1 MHRGL
6 AVGLGVIAVVTLVT
20 GLVLAGP
27 AGGVAQSDHAPAF
40 AQLEEVDR
48 TVFEITVFE
57 SGDARWR
64 VEIQEDIS
72 SVDTDRIE
80 QFEQFADRFVSEETD
95 TFENF
100 QLRANRLTQSGSNA
114 TGREMV
120 ATGFQRDAYYDDSN
134 QKGIVQMSFRWED
147 FAQVRE
153 DRVVVSDV
161 FDGGFGI
168 LEEQRLRIRTGEG
181 LQFATVT
188 PDPANLEKAG
198 NLSGSEWIRWNGPV
212 EFASGEPNVTL
223 MPAGSELTPGQ
234 DGTPGTTDDESAQ
247 GTNTMLPIFVTLLV
261 LVGLGGGAIW
271 YVSTRNRPART
282 TAPTTSTDKETTS
295 PVSEEMPVPEE
306 ELLSDE
312 DRVLKLLEEN
322 GGRMRQVSIVDETE
336 WSKSKVSMLLSD
348 MEDEG
353 EISKLRVGR
362 ENIISLSGEEPDAA
376 GSPFDDE
383 GE

>member
-6 AVGLGVIAVVTLVT
+6 AVGLAVIAVVTLVT
-20 GLVLAGP
+20 GLVLADP
-27 AGGVAQSDHAPAF
+27 AGGVAQSDPAPAF
-40 AQLEEVDR
+40 AQLDEVDR

-64 VEIQEDIS
+64 VAIKEDIS
-72 SVDTDRIE
+72 SVDTERIE
-80 QFEQFADRFVSEETD
+80 QFETFADRFVSEETD

-100 QLRANRLTQSGSNA
+100 QLRADRLTSSGANV

-120 ATGFQRDAYYDDSN
+120 ATGFQRDAYYDDAN
-134 QKGIVQMSFRWED
+134 QNGVVEMSFRWEE
-147 FAQVRE
+147 FAQVRN

-168 LEEQRLRIRTGEG
+168 LDQQRLRIRTGEN
-181 LQFATVT
+181 LQFATVE
-188 PDPANLEKAG
+188 PDPDSLERTD
-198 NLSGSEWIRWNGPV
+198 NLSGSRWIRWDGPV
-212 EFASGEPNVTL
+212 EFATGEPNVTL
-223 MPAGSELTPGQ
+223 MPARSELSTGQ
-234 DGTPGTTDDESAQ
+234 DETPVTDGESTQ
-247 GTNTMLPIFVTLLV
+247 ESTTMLPIFLALLV
-261 LVGLGGGAIW
+261 LVGLGGGTIW
-271 YVSTRNRPART
+271 YVSNRNQPAGT
-282 TAPTTSTDKETTS
+282 TPATTSADKSTTT
-295 PVSEEMPVPEE
+295 PVAEEMSVPEE

-322 GGRMRQVSIVDETE
+322 GGRMRQVSIVEQTE

-353 EISKLRVGR
+353 VISKLRVGR

>member
-1 MHRGL
+1 MHRGM
-6 AVGLGVIAVVTLVT
+6 AVGLAVVALVTLVT
-20 GLVLAGP
+20 GLVIADP
-27 AGGVAQSDHAPAF
+27 AGGVAQSDPAPDI
-40 AQLEEVDR
+40 AQLEDVDR

-80 QFEQFADRFVSEETD
+80 QFETFADRFVSAETD

-100 QLRANRLTQSGSNA
+100 QLRADRLTSSGANV

-120 ATGFQRDAYYDDSN
+120 ATGFQRDAYYDDAN
-134 QKGIVQMSFRWED
+134 QKGIVEMSFRWEA
-147 FAQVRE
+147 FAQVSD
-153 DRVVVSDV
+153 DRIVVSDV

-168 LEEQRLRIRTGEG
+168 LDQQRLRIRTGES
-181 LQFATVT
+181 LQFAAVE
-188 PDPANLEKAG
+188 PDPNSIDSPG
-198 NLSGSEWIRWNGPV
+198 NLTGSEWIRWDGPV
-212 EFASGEPNVTL
+212 EFATGEPNVSL
-223 MPAGSELTPGQ
+223 VPPGSELPTGQ
-234 DGTPGTTDDESAQ
+234 NGNPDTTADESTQ
-247 GTNTMLPIFVTLLV
+247 GSNTMLPVFVTLLV
-261 LVGLGGGAIW
+261 LVGLGGVAIW
-271 YVSTRNRPART
+271 YVSIRNQSART
-282 TAPTTSTDKETTS
+282 TPATTSTDTDPTAS
-295 PVSEEMPVPEE
+295 VSEEIPVPEE

-322 GGRMRQVSIVDETE
+322 GGRMRQVSIVEETE

-348 MEDEG
+348 MEDED

>member
-6 AVGLGVIAVVTLVT
+6 AVGLAGIAVVTLVIGT
-20 GLVLAGP
+20 VLAVP
-27 AGGVAQSDHAPAF
+27 VAGVAQSDPAPEF

-48 TVFEITVFE
+48 TIFEITVFE

-80 QFEQFADRFVSEETD
+80 QFETFADQFVSEETA

-100 QLRANRLTQSGSNA
+100 QLRADRLTSSGANV

-134 QKGIVQMSFRWED
+134 QKGIVEMSFRWEE
-147 FAQVRE
+147 FAQVRD

-168 LEEQRLRIRTGEG
+168 LDQQRLRIRTGEG
-181 LQFATVT
+181 LQFATVD
-188 PDPANLEKAG
+188 PDPDSLETADNLT
-198 NLSGSEWIRWNGPV
+198 GSEWIRWSGPV
-212 EFASGEPNVTL
+212 EFTTGELNVTL
-223 MPAGSELTPGQ
+223 RPVGSELATEQAGA
-234 DGTPGTTDDESAQ
+234 DDTAGDSSQES
-247 GTNTMLPIFVTLLV
+247 NTMLPIFVTLLL

-271 YVSTRNRPART
+271 YVSTRNQPARPTATT
-282 TAPTTSTDKETTS
+282 TATDQEATTPAND
-295 PVSEEMPVPEE
+295 EMPVPEE

-322 GGRMRQVSIVDETE
+322 GGRMRQVSIVEETE

-348 MEDEG
+348 MEDAD